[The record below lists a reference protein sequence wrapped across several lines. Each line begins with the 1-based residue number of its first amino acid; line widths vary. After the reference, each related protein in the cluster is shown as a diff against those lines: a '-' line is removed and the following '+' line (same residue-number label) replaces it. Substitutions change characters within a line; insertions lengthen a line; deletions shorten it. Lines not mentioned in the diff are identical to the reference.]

1 MSLSCQHA
9 LGGRHAHAR
18 QTPNIRCCFFCDALL
33 VPFSI
38 VQCAHFFILPLLL
51 LSGSPAQLQ
60 QKKRNKEEENTNQ
73 DDKHY
78 KATGSLGLGS
88 SDHGGVSALT

>member
-1 MSLSCQHA
+1 MQDRPLISDVAFFVMLCLSRSQSSN
-9 LGGRHAHAR
+9 AR
-18 QTPNIRCCFFCDALL
+18 I
-33 VPFSI
+33 
-38 VQCAHFFILPLLL
+38 FFILPLLL

-60 QKKRNKEEENTNQ
+60 QEKRNKEEENTNQ